1 MEMPSSD
8 RRCAALISGGVGRHS
23 PRWELLSRQP
33 AKGAGRQEL
42 RVPRPASRSPSI
54 PVQEARTFWPC
65 SRNSPCGRTYL

>member
-8 RRCAALISGGVGRHS
+8 RRCAALISGGGGGGRHS

-33 AKGAGRQEL
+33 AK
-42 RVPRPASRSPSI
+42 VPAAKSFGST